1 MKTLQSKTNPAPA
14 RAASAKAAAAAPGKV
29 VPAAAQAKQQ
39 SPAKASEAQEA
50 PEVGWRG
57 GPRSWLSPARA
68 LHRRERLLH
77 SHTVGGRNL
86 NGTMLSASFPNTVT
100 FSQFR

>member
-1 MKTLQSKTNPAPA
+1 M
-14 RAASAKAAAAAPGKV
+14 
-29 VPAAAQAKQQ
+29 
-39 SPAKASEAQEA
+39 
-50 PEVGWRG
+50 GWRG

-86 NGTMLSASFPNTVT
+86 NGTVLSASFPNTVT